1 MSGDGKLLVDSKDK
15 AQLLNETFSAKQSNK
30 DVVIPSDCHPEPHLT
45 KFAFRFHDV
54 KKILD
59 GLGSWGGEDPDGF
72 IPLIF
77 KKMSSVLSPKLSRIY
92 RRLFEN
98 SFFPR

>member
-1 MSGDGKLLVDSKDK
+1 MVDSKDK
-15 AQLLNETFSAKQSNK
+15 AQLLNETFTTKQSNE
-30 DVVIPSDCHPEPHLT
+30 DVVIPSGCQPEPHLT
-45 KFAFRFHDV
+45 KFAFRSRDV

-59 GLGSWGGEDPDGF
+59 GLDSWGGEDPDGF

-92 RRLFEN
+92 RHLFKK
-98 SFFPR
+98 SFPR